1 MSDHQEERIAGM
13 PFRDSDALEPGGTEP
28 APVPRNGG
36 FELARLVDALPRLG
50 AVLWLERRERRPLPR
65 LAASGAQG
73 VLLVEHPALAA
84 LTRST
89 GVTAHCAVT
98 PNGPREWLCF
108 QDGVG
113 ATCAKLFLLPDT
125 DYLAWDEMA
134 AASRIAPPVGPA
146 HPWHAHGAFLRGA
159 LARLGSG
166 WRARVLT
173 FEIKRMPWLRTLA
186 ARPPLRISL
195 FGFEIARSIA
205 SDEGAELV
213 SPLHA
218 A

>member
-1 MSDHQEERIAGM
+1 MSDHHEAGVAGP
-13 PFRDSDALEPGGTEP
+13 PFRDGDAPQPGGP
-28 APVPRNGG
+28 DPSAPRGRG
-36 FELARLVDALPRLG
+36 RFDLSRLVDAMPPLG
-50 AVLWLERRERRPLPR
+50 AVLWIERRERRTLPR
-65 LAASGAQG
+65 LAASGAHG
-73 VLLVEHPALAA
+73 VLLIEHPALAA
-84 LTRST
+84 LTRCAA
-89 GVTAHCAVT
+89 VTAHCAVT

-108 QDGVG
+108 QDDAG
-113 ATCAKLFLLPDT
+113 TTSAKLFLLPDT

-134 AASRIAPPVGPA
+134 AASRIAPPARPA
-146 HPWHAHGAFLRGA
+146 PAWHAHGAFLRGA

-166 WRARVLT
+166 WHARVLT
-173 FEIKRMPWLRTLA
+173 FELKRMPWLRTLA
-186 ARPPLRISL
+186 ARPPLRMSL